1 MASPAGEIDRLARRE
16 RERVFQMFVVALLV
30 SVGLSLVLA
39 STIANP
45 LADLAEAAELGRDR
59 NNRKMNPGRIRIP
72 DLTARPDEIGR
83 LSGAL
88 LTRLPSSV

>member
-1 MASPAGEIDRLARRE
+1 
-16 RERVFQMFVVALLV
+16 MFVVALLV

-59 NNRKMNPGRIRIP
+59 GSRKDVQPGP
-72 DLTARPDEIGR
+72 DPYPRPVRPPG
-83 LSGAL
+83 
-88 LTRLPSSV
+88 